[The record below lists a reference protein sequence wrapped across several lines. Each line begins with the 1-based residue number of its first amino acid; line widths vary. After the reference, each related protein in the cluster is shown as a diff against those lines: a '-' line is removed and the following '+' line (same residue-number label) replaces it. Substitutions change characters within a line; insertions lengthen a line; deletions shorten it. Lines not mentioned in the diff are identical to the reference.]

1 MSKLTLEICPK
12 LGFGELKFGN
22 TIEEIIAFVGEAEDV
37 EDIQDDEEFNT
48 VIMSYMSK
56 GFVVF
61 IEGCGAERSIASCFE
76 TDNIDATIFG
86 KKVFKMNEKEITDLM
101 KANGYSEVDTETED
115 TGEYRLSF
123 EDGLI
128 DFFFHEGEL
137 NAVNWGV
144 LVNKLGEI
152 EDF

>member
-1 MSKLTLEICPK
+1 MSKLTLDINPK
-12 LGFGELKFGN
+12 VGFGELKFGS
-22 TIEEIIAFVGEAEDV
+22 TIEEIIAFIGEAEDV

-48 VIMSYMSK
+48 VIMNYWEE
-56 GFVVF
+56 GFSVF
-61 IEGCGAERSIASCFE
+61 IEGNGAEKSIASCFE
-76 TDNIDATIFG
+76 TDNVEAVLFGEKIFQ
-86 KKVFKMNEKEITDLM
+86 MNEEAIVTLM
-101 KANGYSEVDTETED
+101 KSKGYQEMDTENEE

-128 DFFFHEGEL
+128 DFFFNEGEL

-144 LVNKLGEI
+144 LVNDHGEI